1 MPRTFDLDDDNLVLI
16 IGSGAGGWH
25 RLETNWLKRGFAR

>member
-16 IGSGAGGWH
+16 IGSGAEVAL
-25 RLETNWLKRGFAR
+25 LETNWLKRGFAR